1 MGVPQ
6 SIPFTELLSYCELE
20 GLGRYDAQELLGFVR
35 RLDQVYFEDIEA
47 KAKVKNRGLTGHFAL
62 FVMLLIVQTG
72 LWVGLISLFV
82 ELLNQAPH

>member
-47 KAKVKNRGLTGHFAL
+47 KAKVKNRGRTTGPNRRPRS
-62 FVMLLIVQTG
+62 G
-72 LWVGLISLFV
+72 
-82 ELLNQAPH
+82 PRRRRR